1 MNADTPTPRA
11 AQDLRPPGTPPDP
24 VPPATPP
31 GGPAAGDA
39 ASPSDPDQPVG
50 RPIGPPFPIGEAVA
64 RSLVTAASLAPSLHN
79 AQPWRFRLLAD
90 GTTLQL
96 WADLDRVVPHADPD
110 GRGLHLGCGAAIC
123 NLRVAAAHAGLLP
136 DVRLLPEPAEPRLL
150 ADMVF
155 RRLPAGAP
163 EPREAAGLAALYPA
177 IRARRT
183 SRHPFLPERVPGS
196 VRAELTE
203 AARAE
208 GAELV
213 HPDSWHTATVLELLR
228 DAEGRDG
235 SDPARERELERWT
248 RTGPEAGSAVD
259 GVPEYAF
266 GPRERDG
273 RTVVRDFAGRAPLP
287 GRAGADFESAPQ
299 LVLLGTDGDR
309 PFDWLR
315 AGEALERV
323 LLVATD
329 RGLATSLS
337 SQALEWDELRWPTR
351 DPMGPISHVQMI
363 IRLGYGPE
371 SPPTPR
377 RAVTEILE
385 IGHAMPSA
393 P

>member
-1 MNADTPTPRA
+1 M
-11 AQDLRPPGTPPDP
+11 
-24 VPPATPP
+24 
-31 GGPAAGDA
+31 
-39 ASPSDPDQPVG
+39 
-50 RPIGPPFPIGEAVA
+50 PIGEAVA

-90 GTTLQL
+90 DTTLQL
-96 WADLDRVVPHADPD
+96 WADLDRVVPHADPE

-123 NLRVAAAHAGLLP
+123 NLRVAAAHAELLP
-136 DVRLLPEPAEPRLL
+136 EVRLLPEPAEPRLL
-150 ADMVF
+150 ADVVF

-163 EPREAAGLAALYPA
+163 EPSEAAGLAALYPA

-183 SRHPFLPERVPGS
+183 SRHPFLPDRIPEEEL
-196 VRAELTE
+196 RALTE
-203 AARAE
+203 AARIE
-208 GAELV
+208 GAELI
-213 HPDSWHTATVLELLR
+213 HPDAWHTATVLELLQ

-235 SDPARERELERWT
+235 TDPARGRELERWT
-248 RTGPEAGSAVD
+248 RTGAEAGSAVD

-273 RTVVRDFAGRAPLP
+273 RTVVRDFAGRAPVP
-287 GRAGADFESAPQ
+287 GRPEVDFESTPRLA
-299 LVLLGTDGDR
+299 LLGTDGDR

-337 SQALEWDELRWPTR
+337 SQTLEWDELRWTTR
-351 DPMGPISHVQMI
+351 DPMSPVSHIQMV

-377 RAVTEILE
+377 RPVGDILE
-385 IGHAMPSA
+385 VGRPL
-393 P
+393 PPGP

>member
-1 MNADTPTPRA
+1 M
-11 AQDLRPPGTPPDP
+11 
-24 VPPATPP
+24 
-31 GGPAAGDA
+31 
-39 ASPSDPDQPVG
+39 
-50 RPIGPPFPIGEAVA
+50 PIGEAVA

-90 GTTLQL
+90 DTTLQL
-96 WADLDRVVPHADPD
+96 WADLDRVVPHADPE

-123 NLRVAAAHAGLLP
+123 NLRVAAAHAELLP
-136 DVRLLPEPAEPRLL
+136 EVRLLPEPAEPRLL
-150 ADMVF
+150 ADVVF

-163 EPREAAGLAALYPA
+163 EPSEAAGLAALYPA

-183 SRHPFLPERVPGS
+183 SRHPFLPDRVPEEAL
-196 VRAELTE
+196 RALTE
-203 AARAE
+203 AARIE
-208 GAELV
+208 GAELI
-213 HPDSWHTATVLELLR
+213 HPDAWHTATVLELLQ

-235 SDPARERELERWT
+235 TDPARGRELERWT
-248 RTGPEAGSAVD
+248 RTGAEAGSAVD

-273 RTVVRDFAGRAPLP
+273 RTVVRDFAGRAPVP
-287 GRAGADFESAPQ
+287 GRPEVDFESTPRLA
-299 LVLLGTDGDR
+299 LLGTDGDR

-337 SQALEWDELRWPTR
+337 SQTLEWDELRWTTR
-351 DPMGPISHVQMI
+351 DPMSPVSHIQMV

-377 RAVTEILE
+377 RPVDDILE
-385 IGHAMPSA
+385 VGRPL
-393 P
+393 PPGP